1 MLHAYMAKPEKMFY
15 FIETS
20 VALVLAFIHK
30 KYQLNK
36 YLCCFCERLNYICR
50 LNVKLLQNKLTYTI
64 FEYTA

>member
-36 YLCCFCERLNYICR
+36 YLCCTWQTKIANILTNPEKRKIC
-50 LNVKLLQNKLTYTI
+50 I
-64 FEYTA
+64 S